1 MCWTRLVLLFLL
13 HIRLRD
19 LTDGPSNS
27 APLISQRFPE
37 KPTVALWRAA
47 RCILRTMA
55 DSSLNQVE
63 AGGGPSM
70 A

>member
-1 MCWTRLVLLFLL
+1 MYWTRLALLFLL

-19 LTDGPSNS
+19 PTDGSSNS

-47 RCILRTMA
+47 RCILQTMTG
-55 DSSLNQVE
+55 SSLSQVK
-63 AGGGPSM
+63 AGGGTSM